1 MSEHRGLK
9 RFIFFLI
16 TLAVFWAVAN
26 LIPLKKNYQN
36 NPFITDGLPMIAA
49 HRGGA
54 DNNPENT
61 MLAFREAVNT
71 VGVDIIE
78 CDVQLTKD
86 GFLVFCHDDYIDKD
100 CNING
105 DASPSEVD
113 RLCENE
119 SNRHYVKDMTLDEL
133 KQYNFGYYFENEY
146 GERIYKESADIFAMG
161 LSIVTPEELFDEF
174 YETYPDLKFIIEIKN
189 EGDLGKEAADKL
201 CNILERYPNYKKN
214 TVIGSFH
221 PVIGGYI
228 SKNHSSFYRGSTI
241 TENVFFALT
250 TRLFL
255 AGLNRSG
262 SACLQIPLDYK
273 AADIEFTLTTE
284 RVVKIAHERGI
295 AVQCW
300 TINDPEEM
308 RKLIEMGVDCIM
320 TDNPKL
326 LKKIIEEY
334 KQ

>member
-9 RFIFFLI
+9 RFVIFLTI
-16 TLAVFWAVAN
+16 LAVFWAVAN
-26 LIPLKKNYQN
+26 IIPLKKNYQD
-36 NPFITDGLPMIAA
+36 NPFLTDGLPMIAA

-71 VGVDIIE
+71 IGVDIIE

-86 GFLVFCHDDYIDKD
+86 GYLVFCHDDYIDKD

-105 DASPSEVD
+105 DVSPSEVN

-133 KQYNFGYYFENEY
+133 KQYNFGYYFEDEN
-146 GERIYKESADIFAMG
+146 GVRIYKDEEDISSMG
-161 LSIVTPEELFDEF
+161 LSLVTPEELFNEF
-174 YETYPDLKFIIEIKN
+174 YETNPDLKFIIEIKN
-189 EGDLGKEAADKL
+189 DGDLGKEASDKL
-201 CNILERYPNYKKN
+201 CDILDKYPKYKEN

-221 PVIGGYI
+221 PAIGGYL
-228 SKNHSSFYRGSTI
+228 SKNHSDFYRGATI
-241 TENVFFALT
+241 SDNILFTLT
-250 TRLFL
+250 TKLFL
-255 AGLNRSG
+255 AGLDRSDY
-262 SACLQIPLDYK
+262 ACLQIP
-273 AADIEFTLTTE
+273 IEYDVAGIKLTLTTE
-284 RVVKIAHERGI
+284 RAIKIAHERGI

-300 TINDPEEM
+300 TINDPSEM
-308 RKLIEMGVDCIM
+308 RMLIEMGVDCIM

-326 LKKIIEEY
+326 LKEILEEY
-334 KQ
+334 K